1 MRTVSHQGGLY
12 EPYFSS
18 GGSGFTLVFYEAAL
32 SSYGLY
38 EAGFLSGGLYEGGLS
53 SSGLYEAGFSSGGL
67 YEGGLSLWL
76 SL

>member
-1 MRTVSHQGGLY
+1 MRVVSHQGGLY

-18 GGSGFTLVFYEAAL
+18 GGSGFTLVFYE
-32 SSYGLY
+32 
-38 EAGFLSGGLYEGGLS
+38 GGLS
-53 SSGLYEAGFSSGGL
+53 SYGLYEAGFSSGGL